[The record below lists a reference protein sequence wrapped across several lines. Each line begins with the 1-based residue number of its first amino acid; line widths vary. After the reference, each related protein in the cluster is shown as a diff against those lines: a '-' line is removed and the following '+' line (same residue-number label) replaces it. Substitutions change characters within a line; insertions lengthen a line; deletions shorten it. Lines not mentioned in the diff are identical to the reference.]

1 MRRIVLTFG
10 FISGAVLSAMMA
22 ITMVFHDQIGFDNK
36 GLILGYTTMVLA
48 FLLVFFG
55 IKAYRDNV
63 GGGVVKFG
71 KAFQVGLLIMLVS
84 SACYVA
90 TWQVIYYKFMPDFM
104 DKYAAHELEKARKAG
119 ASEAQVAAQAK
130 QMADYQQMY
139 KNPLVN
145 IAFTFLEPLPP
156 GLLIVALSAGVLRRK
171 AAAVT

>member
-63 GGGVVKFG
+63 GGGAVKFG

-130 QMADYQQMY
+130 QMTDFQQMY

-156 GLLIVALSAGVLRRK
+156 GLLIVALSAGALRRK

>member
-10 FISGAVLSAMMA
+10 LISGAALSAMMA
-22 ITMVFHDQIGFDNK
+22 ISMAFHDQIGFGNA
-36 GLILGYTTMVLA
+36 GLIIGYTTMVLA

-63 GGGVVKFG
+63 GGGAVKFG

-104 DKYAAHELEKARKAG
+104 DKYAAHEIEKARKAG

-130 QMADYQQMY
+130 QTADFQQMY
-139 KNPLVN
+139 KKPLVN